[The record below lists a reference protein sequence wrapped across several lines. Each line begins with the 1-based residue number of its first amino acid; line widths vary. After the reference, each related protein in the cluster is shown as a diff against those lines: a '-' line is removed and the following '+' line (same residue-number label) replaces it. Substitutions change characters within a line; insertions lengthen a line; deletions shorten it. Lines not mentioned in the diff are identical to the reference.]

1 MAGAGDM
8 WQDVG
13 AYGRG
18 WWHVVGSGSMWQGW
32 VHVTKAMGIWQ
43 GEGCGHVAG
52 VGASGRGWICENMT
66 NVKKSKM
73 LTMNEVHK
81 NFNLTQ

>member
-1 MAGAGDM
+1 M
-8 WQDVG
+8 WQGVGACGRVWCHVAGVGGMSQGLG

-18 WWHVVGSGSMWQGW
+18 HMS
-32 VHVTKAMGIWQ
+32 
-43 GEGCGHVAG
+43 
-52 VGASGRGWICENMT
+52 

-73 LTMNEVHK
+73 LTMDEVHK

>member
-1 MAGAGDM
+1 MAVAGDM
-8 WQDVG
+8 WRVWG
-13 AYGRG
+13 
-18 WWHVVGSGSMWQGW
+18 MWQ
-32 VHVTKAMGIWQ
+32 
-43 GEGCGHVAG
+43 
-52 VGASGRGWICENMT
+52 GWICENMT

>member
-1 MAGAGDM
+1 MAGCGL
-8 WQDVG
+8 
-13 AYGRG
+13 
-18 WWHVVGSGSMWQGW
+18 MWQGMGACDKGYEQLARGG
-32 VHVTKAMGIWQ
+32 VGTCGRGYGHVAEW
-43 GEGCGHVAG
+43 GHVAG
-52 VGASGRGWICENMT
+52 VWGMWQGWICENMS

>member
-1 MAGAGDM
+1 MSLGL
-8 WQDVG
+8 G

-18 WWHVVGSGSMWQGW
+18 EGWDMWQG
-32 VHVTKAMGIWQ
+32 VGVCGGMWQ
-43 GEGCGHVAG
+43 GVGACGRGWGHVAG
-52 VGASGRGWICENMT
+52 DGGMWQEVTACRRGWICENMT

-81 NFNLTQ
+81 MFYLTK